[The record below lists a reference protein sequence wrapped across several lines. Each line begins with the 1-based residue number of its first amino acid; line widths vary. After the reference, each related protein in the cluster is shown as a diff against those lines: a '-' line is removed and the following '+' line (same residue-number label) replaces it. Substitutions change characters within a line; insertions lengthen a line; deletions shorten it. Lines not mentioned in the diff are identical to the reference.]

1 VGTEEL
7 IRVDTGSLLKFRAR
21 KRPLLSNK
29 ALDIASVFLLFVL
42 TIFFFA
48 GVLFSDKYA
57 IPWDMIDFYYP
68 SQFYSIESI
77 KNGSLPFWN
86 PHILSGFP
94 ALADPENAVFYPL
107 NVFLYLGSLTS
118 PLSLK
123 TLETYLA
130 LHYFLTGLFMWIF
143 LRSLPL
149 KRFAAI
155 SGAIIYMFSGYL
167 AAHAQH
173 LGPIMASTWI
183 PLILYY
189 CRKSILEKNNRHVI
203 KAGLC
208 LGIQILAG
216 YPQTTFSTLFAL
228 LLYFGW
234 HSIRRAYN
242 IQSWRPIIK
251 SAYSYLL
258 LLFTGISIAAI
269 QLVPTIQ
276 LHFHSVRSEMVQ
288 DYSLVEQFPLH
299 PIYLIT
305 TVVANFFGGLFG
317 DPSWYPRDLTESH
330 LYLGIIPVILIVI
343 GIKCTTKKN
352 LMWLIIG
359 SVFFVLALGGY
370 TIWPRIY
377 YHVSPYLNFFAR
389 SSNYFLITNLCAAIF
404 AGYGMQLVLAD
415 TKDPEIYIALRGVK
429 VILLSFIG
437 IFAIMAATILFL
449 NDGGL
454 RSRIISIQTNLLLCI
469 FLFLAGS
476 TLIQA
481 TVRRKI
487 HVALCKTLLL
497 SAIVFDLFT
506 FNSHQPFDG
515 FKVKVNT
522 ILSPNSLEGN
532 FPPLA
537 FLKQDS
543 HNNYRIA
550 TLEAGSTYFNGGSVT
565 GFQNVFGY
573 STMALGSYRDYL
585 AEFGILFSRVPKI
598 TLNSNFNLNYVNL
611 LSAKYLVVN
620 DRLLVDKKVE
630 LPSDQYAKVF
640 SGNFLT
646 IFQNKRFIPR
656 AFVAKKAI
664 ITDNKHKRSTYLQS
678 AFFQPRDYV
687 LIDSE
692 FKDEVPN
699 NLITDQKLLSVIT
712 DRVDS
717 RKTQSVRIVE
727 SNPNSVKI
735 AANME
740 APGFMVLTD
749 VNYPGW
755 KAYDRGKEKEIL
767 PAYGLF
773 RAIPLEKGSHFVE
786 FRFEPDIIYVG
797 LVITGVSFLLAMTY
811 LFSPYLSARRR
822 KQIS

>member
-1 VGTEEL
+1 VGTEEIL
-7 IRVDTGSLLKFRAR
+7 RVDTGSLLKFRAR
-21 KRPLLSNK
+21 RRPLLSNQT
-29 ALDIASVFLLFVL
+29 LDLGSVLLLFVL

-94 ALADPENAVFYPL
+94 SLADPENAVFYPL
-107 NVFLYLGSLTS
+107 NIFLYVFSLGS

-123 TLETYLA
+123 TLETFLA

-149 KRFAAI
+149 KRFAAL

-183 PLILYY
+183 PLILYFS
-189 CRKSILEKNNRHVI
+189 RKSILEKNNRHVI

-216 YPQTTFSTLFAL
+216 YPQTTFSTLLTL

-234 HSIRRAYN
+234 HSIKRAYN
-242 IQSWRPIIK
+242 IQSWRPILK

-258 LLFTGISIAAI
+258 LFLTGISVAAI

-276 LHFHSVRSEMVQ
+276 LHFHSIRSEIPQ
-288 DYSLVEQFPLH
+288 DYSLLEQFPLH

-317 DPSWYPRDLTESH
+317 DGSWYPRDMTESH
-330 LYLGIIPVILIVI
+330 LYLGIIPVMLIVI

-352 LMWLIIG
+352 MMWLIIG

-389 SSNYFLITNLCAAIF
+389 SSNYFLVTNLCAAIF
-404 AGYGMQLVLAD
+404 AAYGMQLVLAD
-415 TKDPEIYIALRGVK
+415 TKDPEIYIALRGIR
-429 VILLSFIG
+429 VILLTFIG
-437 IFAIMAATILFL
+437 IFVTMAATVLFL
-449 NDGGL
+449 NDGVL

-469 FLFLAGS
+469 FLFVAGN

-497 SAIVFDLFT
+497 TAIIIDLFT
-506 FNSHQPFDG
+506 FNSHQSFNG
-515 FKVKVNT
+515 LRLQVNT

-537 FLKQDS
+537 FLKQDA

-550 TLEAGSTYFNGGSVT
+550 TLESGSTYFNGGSVT
-565 GFQNVFGY
+565 GFQNIFGY

-585 AEFGILFSRVPKI
+585 AEFGVNFSRIPKM
-598 TLNSNFNLNYVNL
+598 TSNSNFNANYINL

-630 LPSDQYAKVF
+630 LPSTQYTKVF

-646 IFQNKRFIPR
+646 IYQNKSFIPR
-656 AFVAKKAI
+656 AFVARKAI
-664 ITDNKHKRSTYLQS
+664 LTDHQHKRSTYLQS
-678 AFFQPRDYV
+678 AFFQPRDYLLV
-687 LIDSE
+687 DSE
-692 FKDEVPN
+692 YKNQIPKD
-699 NLITDQKLLSVIT
+699 LIAESKLLNVIT
-712 DRVDS
+712 DKVDT
-717 RKTQSVRIVE
+717 RKLQSVRIVE
-727 SNPNSVKI
+727 SDANSVKI
-735 AANME
+735 AANLE

-749 VNYPGW
+749 VDYPGW
-755 KAYDRGKEKEIL
+755 KAYDRGKQKEIL

-773 RAIPLEKGSHFVE
+773 RAIHLDKGSHFVE

-797 LVITGVSFLLAMTY
+797 LVITVVSFLLATTY
-811 LFSPYLSARRR
+811 LLTPYLSSRRR
-822 KQIS
+822 NRIS

>member
-1 VGTEEL
+1 MGTEEFL
-7 IRVDTGSLLKFRAR
+7 KVDTGSILKFRTK
-21 KRPLLSNK
+21 KRPLVSNK
-29 ALDIASVFLLFVL
+29 TLDIASVLLLFVL
-42 TIFFFA
+42 TMFFFA

-57 IPWDMIDFYYP
+57 IPWDMIDYYYP

-94 ALADPENAVFYPL
+94 SLADPENAVFYPL
-107 NVFLYLGSLTS
+107 NIVLYLFSLGS

-123 TLETYLA
+123 ALETFLA

-149 KRFAAI
+149 KRFAAL

-189 CRKSILEKNNRHVI
+189 CRKSILEKDNKHMV

-216 YPQTTFSTLFAL
+216 YPQTTFSTLLTL
-228 LLYFGW
+228 LLYLGW
-234 HSIRRAYN
+234 HSIKRAYN

-258 LLFTGISIAAI
+258 LLITGISVAAI

-276 LHFHSVRSEMVQ
+276 LHFHSVRSEIPQ
-288 DYSLVEQFPLH
+288 DYSLLEQFPLH

-317 DPSWYPRDLTESH
+317 DDSWYPRDMTESH
-330 LYLGIIPVILIVI
+330 LYLGIIPVMLIVI

-352 LMWLIIG
+352 MMWLIIG
-359 SVFFVLALGGY
+359 SFFFVLALGGY

-415 TKDPEIYIALRGVK
+415 KKDPEIYIALRGIR

-437 IFAIMAATILFL
+437 IFATMAATILFL

-469 FLFLAGS
+469 FLFVAGN

-497 SAIVFDLFT
+497 SAIVIDLFT
-506 FNSHQPFDG
+506 FNSHQSFNGLRVQVD
-515 FKVKVNT
+515 T
-522 ILSPNSLEGN
+522 IASPQSLEGS

-537 FLKQDS
+537 FLKRDL
-543 HNNYRIA
+543 HTNFRIA
-550 TLEAGSTYFNGGSVT
+550 TLESGSTYYNGGSLT

-573 STMALGSYRDYL
+573 TTMALGNYRDFL
-585 AEFGILFSRVPKI
+585 AESGINFSRIPKI
-598 TLNSNFNLNYVNL
+598 MPKTTLNFNYLNL
-611 LSAKYLVVN
+611 LSAKYLVVGQKPFSE
-620 DRLLVDKKVE
+620 KKIE
-630 LPSDQYAKVF
+630 IPSSQFMQVF
-640 SGNFLT
+640 SSSG
-646 IFQNKRFIPR
+646 IDIYQNKNFIPR

-664 ITDNKHKRSTYLQS
+664 ITDYRHKRSTYLQS
-678 AFFQPRDYV
+678 TFFQPRDYV

-692 FKDEVPN
+692 FKNQIPRD
-699 NLITDQKLLSVIT
+699 LITDQKLLNVIT
-712 DRVDS
+712 DKVDT
-717 RKTQSVRIVE
+717 RKSQSVRIVE
-727 SNPNSVKI
+727 SNANSVKI
-735 AANME
+735 AANMD

-786 FRFEPDIIYVG
+786 FRYEPDIIYIG
-797 LVITGVSFLLAMTY
+797 LVITVVSFLLATIY
-811 LFSPYLSARRR
+811 LLSPYLSSLRL
-822 KQIS
+822 KWIS